1 MKLLLN
7 EELVQHDTTLLQ
19 QASCITCNQF
29 LHQLLVRMQEMSNVL
44 PEIFDRWYSA
54 GFKF

>member
-7 EELVQHDTTLLQ
+7 EELVQHDTTPLQ

-44 PEIFDRWYSA
+44 PEIFDRWYSV
-54 GFKF
+54 GSKF